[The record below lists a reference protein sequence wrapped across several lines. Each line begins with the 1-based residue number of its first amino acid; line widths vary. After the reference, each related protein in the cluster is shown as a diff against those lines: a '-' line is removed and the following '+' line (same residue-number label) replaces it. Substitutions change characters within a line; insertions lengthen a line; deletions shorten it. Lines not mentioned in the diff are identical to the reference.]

1 MAIILDADVII
12 GGEKG
17 SLDLHRWVASR
28 ADDSFEIAA
37 ITVAELWHG
46 VERASP
52 AHKAVRRQYLEAIL
66 SVLPVIAYTEEIAH
80 EHARIWAELEKTGKM
95 IGAYDLIV
103 AATAL
108 VRGSSVA
115 TFNQRHFGAVRG
127 LTVIVPQ

>member
-1 MAIILDADVII
+1 MLDADVII

-17 SLDLHRWVASR
+17 SFDLHRWVASH
-28 ADDSFEIAA
+28 ANDSFEIAA

-52 AHKAVRRQYLEAIL
+52 THRPGRRQYLEAIL
-66 SVLPVIAYTEEIAH
+66 SVLPVIAYTGEIAR
-80 EHARIWAELEKTGKM
+80 EHARIWAELEKTGRM

-108 VRGSSVA
+108 ERGSSVA